1 MPADLHFPVL
11 HLRPARNWVNDPNGL
26 VYHDGQYHVFF
37 QYNPESARHGNVHW
51 GHFVS
56 EDLCRWDLL
65 PEALAPSVEWT

>member
-37 QYNPESARHGNVHW
+37 QYNPESARHGNMH
-51 GHFVS
+51 
-56 EDLCRWDLL
+56 
-65 PEALAPSVEWT
+65 PSARSRV